1 MNFIM
6 KEMLE
11 IMIKNLVENAN
22 DVEITETQKEDII
35 TFEVKVA
42 SSDMGKVIGK
52 QGRVANSIRTVA
64 KAIATKENK
73 KINIEFVG

>member
-1 MNFIM
+1 M

-11 IMIKNLVENAN
+11 IMIKNLVENPEE
-22 DVEITETQKEDII
+22 VQITENVKGSIT

-42 SSDMGKVIGK
+42 DSDMGKVIGK
-52 QGRVANSIRTVA
+52 QGRIAKSIRTVA
-64 KAIATKENK
+64 KAIAAKEDK